1 MYYSS
6 DFDHSCMIRFS
17 WIVKK
22 GDWFSWTKWTTS
34 FGFLFTDFL
43 FSSVLLILWDLR
55 PAQHATVLMFFFL
68 SPLQFFSGDVG
79 WGTLRTTRS
88 SCEYHLVPQSFYTWW
103 NSIGKLN
110 FGENVSMECFCLL
123 HCLWRFACPFCQGL
137 PGTPGIQGSS
147 GLHGDP
153 GERVSWHFPKKHPSY
168 GLPTIS

>member
-6 DFDHSCMIRFS
+6 DFDHSCIIRFS

-68 SPLQFFSGDVG
+68 SPLQYFSGDVG

-110 FGENVSMECFCLL
+110 FGENVSMECFCL
-123 HCLWRFACPFCQGL
+123 CYIAFDV
-137 PGTPGIQGSS
+137 S
-147 GLHGDP
+147 
-153 GERVSWHFPKKHPSY
+153 RVLFVRVYLALQVYKAPRASTEI
-168 GLPTIS
+168 LVRE